1 MAAAPDGVPA
11 ELLFDGLI
19 AWHYGPD
26 PPAGV
31 DCAGAEG
38 EWFVGFSGAR
48 HQNNHWMGV
57 RSRGS
62 CGNSPTYVLSLDQP
76 PHDLPAGSEP
86 LRVARHNVTHGG
98 ALLGALL
105 HESNEEYG
113 IVRLHELAHTTG
125 CPERVNFELEIRLE
139 SPEAPFFVGATLIGA
154 DGRWLE
160 RTELSFRPV
169 GGSHGGS
176 PGITPAS
183 VVQRRWAADS
193 PFVPVAFRVQAAG
206 RSVTTRVTAPRHA
219 VVGVAQSARIAVRR
233 GPESGC
239 VQVCLTLPEAQRA
252 CPAPLGA
259 ASTGDVAAG
268 WTASG
273 LISWQSAP
281 TADQVANAIDPLGG
295 CALTEAVGAQAWQL
309 TTLGNAGTAI
319 QVGQRQFLTS
329 SRLFVGDTPW
339 AVVAQCDRALPV
351 VRVAADPRNGLALL
365 EVIGPADSIL
375 HEPAPTFASET
386 GEREASLV
394 HTVNYAAGR
403 ADRFAMSAALL
414 RRVSER
420 TRWSARSPSCAQVG
434 ALRIERPH
442 RRWPPPRG

>member
-1 MAAAPDGVPA
+1 M
-11 ELLFDGLI
+11 
-19 AWHYGPD
+19 
-26 PPAGV
+26 
-31 DCAGAEG
+31 
-38 EWFVGFSGAR
+38 
-48 HQNNHWMGV
+48 
-57 RSRGS
+57 
-62 CGNSPTYVLSLDQP
+62 
-76 PHDLPAGSEP
+76 
-86 LRVARHNVTHGG
+86 ARHNVTDGG

-139 SPEAPFFVGATLIGA
+139 SPEVPFFVRATLIGA

-160 RTELSFRPV
+160 STELSFRPV

-206 RSVTTRVTAPRHA
+206 RSVTTRVTPPRHA

-252 CPAPLGA
+252 CPAPLGR
-259 ASTGDVAAG
+259 SINGRRGDVAAG

-281 TADQVANAIDPLGG
+281 TADQVANAIDPLSG
-295 CALTEAVGAQAWQL
+295 CALTEAVGVQAWQL

-319 QVGQRQFLTS
+319 QDGQRQFPTS

-339 AVVAQCDRALPV
+339 AVVAQGDRALPV
-351 VRVAADPRNGLALL
+351 VRVGF
-365 EVIGPADSIL
+365 GS
-375 HEPAPTFASET
+375 
-386 GEREASLV
+386 
-394 HTVNYAAGR
+394 R
-403 ADRFAMSAALL
+403 AMAWRC
-414 RRVSER
+414 
-420 TRWSARSPSCAQVG
+420 WS
-434 ALRIERPH
+434 
-442 RRWPPPRG
+442 